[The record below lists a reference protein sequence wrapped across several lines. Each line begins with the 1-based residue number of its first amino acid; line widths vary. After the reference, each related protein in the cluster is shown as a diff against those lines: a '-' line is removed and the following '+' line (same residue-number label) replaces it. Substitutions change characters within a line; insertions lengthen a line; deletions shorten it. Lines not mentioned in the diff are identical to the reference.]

1 MKLEDRTA
9 KCGCVICICN
19 DEEQCQGCG
28 ATSCKDFPDCQ
39 VQDLHVIGTCGE
51 CKFIGEKSI
60 TLSQHGAFFCSI
72 NGRYEDKDFGCIHW
86 AQKERP

>member
-51 CKFIGEKSI
+51 CEHKKCCAVYDILEMGGY
-60 TLSQHGAFFCSI
+60 SQ
-72 NGRYEDKDFGCIHW
+72 EDLKTFGCIHFE
-86 AQKERP
+86 QKEGS